1 MTNAKTET
9 AATTTP
15 ANPEAKKASLAALKA
30 QMAAQLVGH
39 HFGPQADPEA
49 YNKPTNIVTAA
60 NGVFRIVKTP
70 IAIFK
75 TQLAENTK
83 IGKTQNKHTIPGV
96 PTMEEGVELSVPKI
110 PFKYWLQVFNFYKDV
125 DTKDKTEASV
135 LFFWNTNDEQ
145 IPTQYTDNTPVKG
158 LTEDGKLIIYAPR
171 QKNSGGLSEFGH
183 DGMVN
188 WLRQNTTPLLETHSH
203 HTMGAYFSGTDD
215 ANENMNQFYAVYGK
229 IQSAEPAFAFRFCS
243 GEHKIEC
250 NPNALFDFPKIRKT
264 VSTTEEFVGVE
275 GVEPKVV
282 EKVTEEN
289 YKGPWPAVEYPKDW
303 MEQHTVTKVT
313 VRDYGYNYG
322 KTGGGAASK
331 SPSHG
336 YDDWEGDHWDSYGYG
351 ASGTGYYNDGLDG
364 GGKGSED
371 KKYSSGQ
378 GKKNQSLKK
387 TNSEDLDTE
396 TVEVGTTRVE
406 MFAMSITNSFS
417 DKEVKELVTEL
428 CELGYDHVLLDI
440 IKESNS
446 YHNDTPASAY
456 LGIED

>member
-1 MTNAKTET
+1 MTNQKTET
-9 AATTTP
+9 TTTTTP
-15 ANPEAKKASLAALKA
+15 ANEEAKKASLAALKA
-30 QMAAQLVGH
+30 QMNAQLIGH
-39 HFGPQADPEA
+39 HFGPQEDPEA
-49 YNKPTNIVTAA
+49 YNKPTNIVTAS
-60 NGVFRIVKTP
+60 NGVFRVVKTP
-70 IAIFK
+70 VAMFK

-83 IGKTQNKHTIPGV
+83 IGKTQNKHSIPGV
-96 PTMEEGVELSVPKI
+96 SAMEEGVELTVPKI

-145 IPTQYTDNTPVKG
+145 IPTQYTDNTAVKG
-158 LTEDGKLIIYAPR
+158 LTEDGKLIVYCPR

-188 WLRQNTTPLLETHSH
+188 WLRQNTTPLIETHSH

-229 IQSAEPAFAFRFCS
+229 IQSQEPQFAFRFCS
-243 GEHKIEC
+243 GEHKVEC
-250 NPNALFDFPKIRKT
+250 DPSVLFDFPKIRKT

-289 YKGPWPAVEYPKDW
+289 FKGPWPVVDYPADW
-303 MEQHTVTKVT
+303 MEQHTVTKYT

-322 KTGGGAASK
+322 KNKGGASK
-331 SPSHG
+331 SPSGGKFHD
-336 YDDWEGDHWDSYGYG
+336 YESDFYDSYGYG
-351 ASGTGYYNDGLDG
+351 ATGHGYYDSGYAG
-364 GGKGSED
+364 GGQGSED

-378 GKKNQSLKK
+378 AATSQSLKK
-387 TNSEDLDTE
+387 TSAEDLDTE
-396 TVEVGTTRVE
+396 TVNVGDTKVE
-406 MFAMSITNSFS
+406 MFALSITNSFS
-417 DKEVKELVTEL
+417 DDEVKDLVTEL

-440 IKESNS
+440 VKEANS
-446 YHNDTPASAY
+446 YHDDSQIGR
-456 LGIED
+456 LLDIEE